1 MMGVLGLEADPE
13 GWQHAG
19 YTIAAVVNQLAEELH
34 AADVRGGSGLR
45 PSWSGPVS
53 EAYLE
58 LWTRRHGRYGDLIYQ
73 AGRAATAI
81 IGFGEHLADLMYRA
95 SELERYWLGVGLH
108 LAADGVSFMLPIGH
122 ENLAHEAQAMLH
134 GCLTQSD
141 NDIKAMWA
149 DVKAAVDDVVT
160 VLESVLNAL
169 ADFYALELGVLGT
182 GTSWAFEG
190 AAWEVKHA
198 LHDDL
203 LGTGSEILK
212 HEGKAFEVR
221 ADHNLKVANLLA
233 DKWAEDGD
241 HDARIVGESLVRD
254 AGTDVKV
261 AGDFKGF
268 AKACADH
275 LTYVQIGIAGVGTLL
290 DARKVG
296 LANAIEDNSRG
307 WAELAAGAAASAG
320 IDALLGTA
328 AAAGVVAAAPVL
340 VTIGAV
346 VVTGVVAV
354 GVGDVVQHEVNKHR
368 AGTTRVLTDIGHGVE
383 DASMWGATETGLI
396 PGSAS

>member
-1 MMGVLGLEADPE
+1 MGVLGLEADPE

-19 YTIAAVVNQLAEELH
+19 YTIAAVVNQLAEELD

-45 PSWSGPVS
+45 PSWSGPAS

-58 LWTRRHGRYGDLIYQ
+58 LWARRHGRYGDLIYQ

-95 SELERYWLGVGLH
+95 SELERYWLGAGLH

-134 GCLTQSD
+134 GCLTQSV

-149 DVKAAVDDVVT
+149 DVKVAVDDVVT
-160 VLESVLNAL
+160 VLESVLDAL
-169 ADFYALELGVLGT
+169 ADFDALELRVLGT
-182 GTSWAFEG
+182 GASWAFEG
-190 AAWEVKHA
+190 VAWEVKHA

-203 LGTGSEILK
+203 LGTAGEILDR
-212 HEGKAFEVR
+212 EGDAFKVR
-221 ADHNLKVANLLA
+221 ADHNLKVANFLA

-241 HDARIVGESLVRD
+241 RDARIAGESLVRD
-254 AGTDVKV
+254 ASTDVKV

-268 AKACADH
+268 AKSCADH
-275 LTYVQIGIAGVGTLL
+275 LTYVQIGITGVSTLL
-290 DARKVG
+290 DARKRG

-307 WAELAAGAAASAG
+307 WAELAAGTAASFG

-340 VTIGAV
+340 VTVGAV

-368 AGTTRVLTDIGHGVE
+368 AGTTRVLDDIGHGIE
-383 DASMWGATETGLI
+383 EASVLGTTETVLI
-396 PGSAS
+396 PGS